1 MKDLTTLL
9 QYGRM
14 MKCSDLHLSQDHAPV
29 FRRNG
34 RLEFEKEEYSPDV
47 IKDMVLSMMND
58 KQKDAFLEGIDQDFV
73 YISDGYR
80 HRVNTYLQQGRIS
93 AALRLIYDDIVSID
107 RLGLPPVLR
116 SLCDEPRG
124 LVVLTGPT
132 GSGKSTTL
140 AAMIDYINEHSSR
153 HIITVEDPIEYVYTA
168 KQSMIHQREVGSDVD
183 SFQGALRS
191 AMRED
196 PDVIL
201 VGEMRDFE
209 TIQAAI
215 TAAETGHLV
224 FSTLHTVGAAKTVD
238 RIVDVFPEHKQ
249 AQVRTQLSTV
259 LKAAITQQLI
269 PTADGMGRV
278 AACEIMLN
286 NDAVSSM
293 IRDNKT
299 HQLESAMQT
308 GVKEGMITLN
318 MALAKLVKTGKITD
332 LAAIQYSTDIEG
344 LKQYL

>member
-1 MKDLTTLL
+1 MKNLSELL
-9 QYGRM
+9 QYGRI
-14 MKCSDLHLSQDHAPV
+14 MKCSDLHLSQEHAPV

-34 RLEFEKEEYSPDV
+34 KLEFEKEVYPSDM
-47 IKDMVLSMMND
+47 IKDMIYSLMNQ
-58 KQKDAFLEGIDQDFV
+58 KQKDSFENGIDQDFV
-73 YISDGYR
+73 YIAEGNR
-80 HRVNTYLQQGRIS
+80 HRVNVYHQQGLFS
-93 AALRLIYDDIVSID
+93 AALRFIYDDIVSID
-107 RLGLPPVLR
+107 RLGLPSVLR

-124 LVVLTGPT
+124 LIVLTGPT

-140 AAMIDYINEHSSR
+140 AAMIDYINEHSAR
-153 HIITVEDPIEYVYTA
+153 HIITVEDPIEYVYKQ
-168 KQSMIHQREVGSDVD
+168 KQSMIHQREVGEDVP
-183 SFQGALRS
+183 SFQDALRS

-224 FSTLHTVGAAKTVD
+224 FSTLHTVGAAKTID

-259 LKAAITQQLI
+259 LKAAITQQLL

-278 AACEIMLN
+278 AACEVMLN
-286 NDAVSSM
+286 TDAVSSM
-293 IRDNKT
+293 IRENKT
-299 HQLESAMQT
+299 HQIASAMQT
-308 GVKEGMITLN
+308 GLKDGMITLN
-318 MALAKLVKTGKITD
+318 MALAKLVKTGKVTE
-332 LAAIQYSTDIEG
+332 IEAMSYCSDVNEFR
-344 LKQYL
+344 QYL